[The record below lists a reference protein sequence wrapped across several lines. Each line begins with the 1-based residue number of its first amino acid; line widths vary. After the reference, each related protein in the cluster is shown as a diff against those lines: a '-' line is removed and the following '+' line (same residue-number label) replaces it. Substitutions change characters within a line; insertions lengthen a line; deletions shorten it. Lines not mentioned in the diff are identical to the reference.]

1 MTCLIKYVFQIKQ
14 KIKVYMFL
22 IWLQEKMNQ
31 QFYQKDTSCNWKCK
45 FDKKIN
51 WDKKWN
57 NYKCWRECK
66 KSKICEKDYTWNL
79 ATYNC
84 EDGKYLVSITEG
96 LVIGYDEI
104 TEKTKAVP
112 TNFNEEKY
120 TLKYKNVCT
129 CIFINYNKVNDICV
143 YLLSSGKI
151 SSKIKKLLPFHD
163 KKKKKRI

>member
-31 QFYQKDTSCNWKCK
+31 QFYQKDTSCNWKYK
-45 FDKKIN
+45 FDTKIN

-66 KSKICEKDYTWNL
+66 KSKIGEKDYTWNL

-84 EDGKYLVSITEG
+84 EDGKYLVSITED

-104 TEKTKAVP
+104 IE
-112 TNFNEEKY
+112 
-120 TLKYKNVCT
+120 
-129 CIFINYNKVNDICV
+129 
-143 YLLSSGKI
+143 
-151 SSKIKKLLPFHD
+151 
-163 KKKKKRI
+163 KKRGSSNKF

>member
-1 MTCLIKYVFQIKQ
+1 MTCLIKYVFHIEQ

-66 KSKICEKDYTWNL
+66 KSKIGEKDYTWNL

-84 EDGKYLVSITEG
+84 EDGKYLVSITED

-104 TEKTKAVP
+104 IE
-112 TNFNEEKY
+112 
-120 TLKYKNVCT
+120 
-129 CIFINYNKVNDICV
+129 
-143 YLLSSGKI
+143 
-151 SSKIKKLLPFHD
+151 
-163 KKKKKRI
+163 KKRGSSNKF